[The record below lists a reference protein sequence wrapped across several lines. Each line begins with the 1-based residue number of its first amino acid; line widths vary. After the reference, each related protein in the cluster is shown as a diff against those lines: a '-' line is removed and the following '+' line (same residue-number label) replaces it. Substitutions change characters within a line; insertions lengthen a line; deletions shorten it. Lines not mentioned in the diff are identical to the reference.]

1 MVLARPYL
9 KHEFSMGNRAF
20 SVSLEPTL
28 YSSYFHTA
36 MVLAQPYLK
45 HEFSVGNSTISVGM
59 LCTLPISTQ
68 LWFLP
73 GPT

>member
-1 MVLARPYL
+1 MVLARPYLKHEFSMGERAFSVSLEHTLYSSYFHTAIIFAQPYL

-20 SVSLEPTL
+20 SVG
-28 YSSYFHTA
+28 
-36 MVLAQPYLK
+36 K
-45 HEFSVGNSTISVGM
+45 
-59 LCTLPISTQ
+59 LCTLHISTQ